1 MSEMAII
8 KNRKETCIIKRV
20 QKGEEVSTFRCNLI
34 PIEEQCESGEQSKQ
48 ERDKRSARERKYT
61 WVLRA
66 HDKQGSCMQD

>member
-8 KNRKETCIIKRV
+8 KNRKETCIIERV

-61 WVLRA
+61 CSKRERS
-66 HDKQGSCMQD
+66 K